1 MTTKR
6 VTAQRRE
13 RVERLTDRERSAFLR
28 TPYWEDE
35 TGPGYD
41 PDLAR
46 DDAIAER
53 DAWDERI
60 PVSEYDGED
69 W

>member
-1 MTTKR
+1 MTGKR
-6 VTAQRRE
+6 VTARRRE

-28 TPYWEDE
+28 TRYWQDE

-41 PDLAR
+41 PDLSR

-53 DAWDERI
+53 DAWDEEV
-60 PVSEYDGED
+60 PVSEYDGKE